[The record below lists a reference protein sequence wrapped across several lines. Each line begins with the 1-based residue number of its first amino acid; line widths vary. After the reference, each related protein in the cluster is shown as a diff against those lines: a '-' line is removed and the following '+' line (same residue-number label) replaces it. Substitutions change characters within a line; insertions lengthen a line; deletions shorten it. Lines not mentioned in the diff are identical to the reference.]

1 MAESDEPCFTDDI
14 EPLGFEVIKV
24 DFRKQCRRDENGRHC
39 PAVNPGKEQTVPDDL
54 Q

>member
-1 MAESDEPCFTDDI
+1 MAESDEPCFTD
-14 EPLGFEVIKV
+14 EFVTGLEHLIKV